1 MASLIQKIL
10 DAPDYSEY
18 SPWFPNPLIVL
29 RDMVQSGASEVYARL
44 PWNGIGVWLKETWD
58 QMYTTIFLDWNVFL
72 FPLLIATAFTLVRV
86 VANHFLLKVGI
97 TPLLSNTSL
106 SSVPVHMTPHMH
118 THTANS
124 SLFQVKSRK
133 L

>member
-1 MASLIQKIL
+1 MVPKPTDCAEGHGTVWGQWGIRKAAVEWNRSL
-10 DAPDYSEY
+10 AE
-18 SPWFPNPLIVL
+18 
-29 RDMVQSGASEVYARL
+29 G
-44 PWNGIGVWLKETWD
+44 D

-72 FPLLIATAFTLVRV
+72 LPLLIATAFTLVRV

-97 TPLLSNTSL
+97 TPLFSNTSL
-106 SSVPVHMTPHMH
+106 SSIPVHMTPHVH